1 MFLRRGETGDLYL
14 GFTSV
19 HSGSGWSFGVQS
31 AEFRAWLPAN
41 STSTTATST
50 TNATRTLDAD
60 RSASP
65 QKEPQRFLL
74 DDPDNPSVL
83 NIAGTTDTGNVAARQ
98 ESGVRTRVAAQQ
110 SGVPSVTV
118 EHIRSRAAAVER
130 EYNGGDGSQAY
141 RDCVVF
147 KYEWHSRVQQKI
159 QRYGSMLWAV
169 ETQRMPSGLPAQ
181 TIAFTTDSA
190 RWRTRDETELPP
202 GDRIWTEGPD
212 ADVLAGVWPG
222 VIKTTRP
229 LPAGEYRV
237 LFGAMPAR
245 HAICDARPRAQ
256 TEASQYVLTVT
267 SPAGTLAESFF
278 DPYADGAAVTGTT
291 TVGTISWQPG
301 QVEVAL
307 TQDATGHA
315 LDFIALDGTTT
326 LSLIVADATEDTGTL
341 SWSVPT
347 QPWSA
352 GDQLMLRIRRDDA
365 PTPTPAPT
373 PIPTATPTLAAHT
386 DTD

>member
-130 EYNGGDGSQAY
+130 EYNGGDG
-141 RDCVVF
+141 
-147 KYEWHSRVQQKI
+147 
-159 QRYGSMLWAV
+159 L
-169 ETQRMPSGLPAQ
+169 SGLPGLRGLQVRVAQ
-181 TIAFTTDSA
+181 
-190 RWRTRDETELPP
+190 P
-202 GDRIWTEGPD
+202 GAAEDTAVRLDALGRRNAADAVRPAGPD
-212 ADVLAGVWPG
+212 D
-222 VIKTTRP
+222 
-229 LPAGEYRV
+229 
-237 LFGAMPAR
+237 
-245 HAICDARPRAQ
+245 
-256 TEASQYVLTVT
+256 
-267 SPAGTLAESFF
+267 
-278 DPYADGAAVTGTT
+278 
-291 TVGTISWQPG
+291 
-301 QVEVAL
+301 
-307 TQDATGHA
+307 
-315 LDFIALDGTTT
+315 
-326 LSLIVADATEDTGTL
+326 
-341 SWSVPT
+341 SVHDRL
-347 QPWSA
+347 
-352 GDQLMLRIRRDDA
+352 G
-365 PTPTPAPT
+365 
-373 PIPTATPTLAAHT
+373 
-386 DTD
+386 